1 MNGRRRIP
9 RAAVRALVCAPLL
22 VFSSVADASAQG
34 GRTRSR
40 SSTMS
45 VELPTPVAET
55 PVPFE
60 DEGSGRRINTLS
72 FTTPDAGFDRKV
84 VKNAPFSAESVTE
97 HVQTLADGNRM
108 GRKSSARLFRDSFG
122 RTRREHTITR
132 EGSNVLAP
140 DGQPPRLIMI
150 ADPVDEIEYRVDTR
164 TQTVQRQ
171 EVPEGLRKA
180 RERAM
185 RGDGDNDNAGF
196 GVLMPTSTV
205 RRREAGEEG
214 QPMPE
219 PKREKLGKQTI
230 EGVEAE
236 GKRISVT
243 IPAGEF
249 DNERP
254 IEITHEEWYSTELK
268 MIVMMR
274 HVDPRF
280 GETTFRLTNVLRGEQ
295 DRALFYPP
303 DGYKVVSPMRGP
315 RDFPGRPAPPV
326 MIPPHRRP

>member
-1 MNGRRRIP
+1 MNGRRRTP
-9 RAAVRALVCAPLL
+9 RAAARVLVCAPLL
-22 VFSSVADASAQG
+22 VFSVAADASAQR
-34 GRTRSR
+34 GRTQSR

-72 FTTPDAGFDRKV
+72 FTTPDAGFERKV

-97 HVQTLADGNRM
+97 HVQVYADGNRSV
-108 GRKSSARLFRDSFG
+108 RKSGARLYRDSAG

-132 EGSNVLAP
+132 EGSGVLAP
-140 DGQPPRLIMI
+140 DGQPPRLILI
-150 ADPVDEIEYRVDTR
+150 TDPVDEIEYRIETR
-164 TQTVQRQ
+164 TQTTHRQ
-171 EVPEGLRKA
+171 EVPEALRKA

-185 RGDGDNDNAGF
+185 GDGDGRF

-214 QPMPE
+214 QPVPQ
-219 PKREKLGKQTI
+219 PVREKLGRQTI
-230 EGVEAE
+230 DGVEAE
-236 GKRISVT
+236 GTRTTVT

-254 IEITHEEWYSTELK
+254 FEITHEEWYSPDLK
-268 MIVMMR
+268 MIVSMR

-280 GETTFRLTNVLRGEQ
+280 GETTFRLTNVSRGEQ

-303 DGYKVVSPMRGP
+303 DGYKVVNPVRGGP
-315 RDFPGRPAPPV
+315 RGFPGRPLPPD
-326 MIPPHRRP
+326 MTPPHRRP